1 MKILV
6 TGARGF
12 VGSHL
17 VPHLQAQ
24 GHEVT
29 GLDMGHGDLAREM
42 PQAPPAEAVIH
53 LAARSSVAESWQDP
67 AACYRANV
75 LGSVH
80 VLEFCRRHRARMI
93 LVSSYVYGR
102 PQYLPVDEDHPIE
115 AFHPY
120 GHSKILAEEA
130 ARYYAKAFH
139 VPLAIVR
146 PFNLYGP
153 GQRAEFLVPTL
164 IRQVVDPARDRVEV
178 MDARPRRDFLF
189 IADFVDLLGR
199 LAATDRQGVYN
210 AGSGASAGIG
220 ELVRLLCEL
229 AGVDKPLVDLGRQRP
244 EEVLD
249 MYASVERARRDLG
262 WTPRTSLR
270 EGLTLTLAASRPEAG

>member
-17 VPHLQAQ
+17 VPHLHAL

-29 GLDMGHGDLAREM
+29 GLDMRHGDLARGM

-67 AACYRANV
+67 TAFYRANV
-75 LGSVH
+75 LGTVH

-102 PQYLPVDEDHPIE
+102 PRYLPVDEDHPIE

-153 GQRAEFLVPTL
+153 GQRDEFLIPTL
-164 IRQVVDPARDRVEV
+164 IRQVVDPTRDRVEV

-189 IADFVDLLGR
+189 IADFIDLLGR
-199 LAATDRQGVYN
+199 LADTGRQGVYN

-220 ELVRLLCEL
+220 ELVRLLCDL
-229 AGVDKPLVDLGRQRP
+229 ASVDKPLVEAGRPRP

-262 WTPRTSLR
+262 WMPRTSLR
-270 EGLTLTLAASRPEAG
+270 EGLSLTLAASRREAC